1 MVLATSCRCDVAYWH
16 ETDLL
21 PLVRHVRCRWMNRP
35 SKDAAQ
41 GLSLTRNGHA
51 QRLLDKLA
59 GADADLVPGTAIQA
73 ARRNEPAGF
82 FLRGRY
88 ISIYAALFAG
98 AAPSIAPIC
107 FISVSISK

>member
-1 MVLATSCRCDVAYWH
+1 MSHWHLSEVVVPMRDVRSWGK
-16 ETDLL
+16 TGSGQ
-21 PLVRHVRCRWMNRP
+21 RWGEPTR
-35 SKDAAQ
+35 
-41 GLSLTRNGHA
+41 LTRNGHA
-51 QRLLDKLA
+51 QRLFDKLA

-107 FISVSISK
+107 FISVSKSK